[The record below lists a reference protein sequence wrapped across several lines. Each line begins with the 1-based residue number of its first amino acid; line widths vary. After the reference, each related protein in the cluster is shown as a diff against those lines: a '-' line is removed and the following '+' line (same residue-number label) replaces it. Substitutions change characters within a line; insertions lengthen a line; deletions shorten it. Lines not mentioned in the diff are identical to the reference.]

1 MSVKRIEA
9 DLIGSLSIP
18 AGVLYGVHT
27 RRAGFNFDVSG
38 MRLKDFPELVQSM
51 AMVKKAAALANFDLG
66 LLSEERCR
74 VICEACDDLIELRE
88 IDDNFPVDMMQGC
101 AGTSTNMNVN
111 EVVTNIAL
119 WKLGA
124 IVGDYSTL
132 HPNDHVNLSQSTND
146 VYPTALRLT
155 ILRACEGLVASQV
168 ELRDAFR
175 AKAREYRTALKVGR
189 TQLQDAVPMTVGQE
203 FEAFSELIDED
214 IGQVYSACS
223 LLKEVNLGGSA
234 IGTSINV
241 PAGFTNVAC
250 GHLSRISNLQ
260 LIPAKNLIEA
270 TSDTGGFLSFSGVL
284 KRIAVK
290 LTKIC
295 NDLRLLS
302 SGPRGGLGEIRLPP
316 VQAGSSIM
324 PGKVNPVIPEM
335 INQIGFQVIGND
347 LTVTMAASAG
357 ELQLN
362 AMKPII
368 VLNILQSMRM
378 LSRGMEIF
386 KTRCVDGIEVDVDR
400 CKALLVQSLVLATPL
415 ATIVGYS
422 KAAALSQ
429 KALMENRALRE
440 IVEEDGTLTVGDI
453 ERVFDHAAG
462 FADIALAP
470 TTSSQGN

>member
-1 MSVKRIEA
+1 MIIERIEA
-9 DLIGSLSIP
+9 DLIGPLSIP

-27 RRAGFNFDVSG
+27 RRAELNFDVSG
-38 MRLKDFPELVQSM
+38 MQLKDYPELVQSM

-66 LLSEERCR
+66 LLSEEKCR
-74 VICEACDDLIELRE
+74 VIAEACDDLIELKE
-88 IDDNFPVDMMQGC
+88 IDQNFPVDMMQGG

-119 WKLGA
+119 RKLGVN
-124 IVGDYSTL
+124 IGDYATL

-155 ILRACEGLVASQV
+155 ILRACDGLVASQV
-168 ELRDAFR
+168 TLRDAFR
-175 AKAREYRTALKVGR
+175 AKAQEYKTALKVGR

-214 IGQVYSACS
+214 IGQVHSVCR

-241 PAGFTNVAC
+241 PAGFTNVVCA
-250 GHLSRISNLQ
+250 HLSRISGLQ
-260 LIPAKNLIEA
+260 LIPARNLIEA
-270 TSDTGGFLSFSGVL
+270 TSDTGGFVSFSGVL

-302 SGPRGGLGEIRLPP
+302 SGPRGGFGEIRLPP

-335 INQIGFQVIGND
+335 MNQIGFQVIGND

-357 ELQLN
+357 QLQLN
-362 AMKPII
+362 AMEPVI

-386 KTRCVDGIEVDVDR
+386 KARCIDGIEVDVDR
-400 CKALLVQSLVLATPL
+400 CKALLDQSLVLATPL
-415 ATIVGYS
+415 ATIIGYS
-422 KAAALSQ
+422 KAAALSK
-429 KALMENRALRE
+429 KALTENRALRE
-440 IVEEDGTLTVGDI
+440 VIEEDGILAQGDI
-453 ERVFDHAAG
+453 ERVFDNAAN
-462 FADIALAP
+462 FADISLAS
-470 TTSSQGN
+470 TASRGT

>member
-1 MSVKRIEA
+1 MTVERIET
-9 DLIGSLSIP
+9 DLIGPLSIP
-18 AGVLYGVHT
+18 ANVLYGVHT
-27 RRAGFNFDVSG
+27 RRAELNFDVSG
-38 MRLKDFPELVQSM
+38 MRLKDYPELIQSM

-66 LLSEERCR
+66 LMSEDKCR
-74 VICEACDDLIELRE
+74 AIAEACDDLIELKE
-88 IDDNFPVDMMQGC
+88 IDENFPVDMMQGG

-119 WKLGA
+119 RKLGA
-124 IVGDYSTL
+124 TVGDYATL

-155 ILRACEGLVASQV
+155 ILRACEGLIASQV
-168 ELRDAFR
+168 DLRDAFR
-175 AKAREYRTALKVGR
+175 AKACEHKSALKVGR

-214 IGQVYSACS
+214 IDQVNAVCR

-250 GHLSRISNLQ
+250 NHLSRVSGVQ
-260 LIPAKNLIEA
+260 VVPARNLIEA
-270 TSDTGGFLSFSGVL
+270 TSDTGGFVSFSGVL

-302 SGPRGGLGEIRLPP
+302 SGPRGGFGEIRLPP

-335 INQIGFQVIGND
+335 MNQIGFQVIGND

-357 ELQLN
+357 QLQLN
-362 AMKPII
+362 AMEPVI

-378 LSRGMEIF
+378 LTRGMEILRV
-386 KTRCVDGIEVDVDR
+386 RCVEGIEVDVNR
-400 CKALLVQSLVLATPL
+400 CKSLLDQSLVLATPL
-415 ATIVGYS
+415 AVLIGYS
-422 KAAALSQ
+422 KAAALSK
-429 KALMENRALRE
+429 KALVENRALRE
-440 IVEEDGTLTVGDI
+440 VVEEDGILTPGDV
-453 ERVFDHAAG
+453 ERVFERAAE
-462 FADIALAP
+462 FADITLSP
-470 TTSSQGN
+470 SGTQGR